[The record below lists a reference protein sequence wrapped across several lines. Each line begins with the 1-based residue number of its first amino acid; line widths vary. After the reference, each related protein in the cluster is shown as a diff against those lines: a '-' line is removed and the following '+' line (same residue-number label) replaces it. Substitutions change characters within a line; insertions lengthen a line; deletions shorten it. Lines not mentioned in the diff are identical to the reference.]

1 MTTPA
6 GSPLPDGM
14 THQIFD
20 RPTLSERIWLLR
32 ALRGETIGGVLL
44 LIAAVIAIAWANSP
58 WGDAYFALGAI
69 TVGPEALG
77 LNLSLATWAADGML
91 AVFFFVA
98 GLELKHELT
107 HGTLSKPAQAAVPI
121 AAALGGMA
129 VPAVIFV
136 VIVATSGEDGGLR
149 GWAVPMATDIAFA
162 LAVLAVVGRMLPVAL
177 RAFLLTLAVVD
188 DLGAITIIAIFY
200 SKGFSIA
207 YFILAVVLLGVYWL
221 LQRRRVRSP
230 FIYIPLA
237 LVIWWAMHESGIH
250 ATVAGVAMALL
261 TRSSTDPGE
270 TESPVDRLQRM
281 LLPLSAG
288 LCVPLFAFFAAGVD
302 LRSTGLIEPL
312 SNPVAIGILAGLILG
327 KPLGIVSTAWLM
339 ARFTRAR
346 LNPAIGWQDVLAVGV
361 LAGIGFTVAL
371 LITELAY
378 STDEGL
384 LDSAKVAV
392 FSASVMAALVASILL
407 LARNRHYRSAA
418 AIEEADVDGDGIP
431 DVYQGAPDGEAGTPP
446 QATH

>member
-1 MTTPA
+1 VTEHE
-6 GSPLPDGM
+6 L
-14 THQIFD
+14 FD
-20 RPTLSERIWLLR
+20 RPPLSERIWLLR

-44 LIAAVIAIAWANSP
+44 LVAAVIAIVWANSP
-58 WGDAYFALGAI
+58 WGDSYFALGAI
-69 TVGPEALG
+69 TVGPAALG
-77 LNLSLATWAADGML
+77 LDLSLATWASDGLL

-129 VPAVIFV
+129 VPAILFV
-136 VIVATSGEDGGLR
+136 AVVALSGEPGGLS

-162 LAVLAVVGRMLPVAL
+162 LAVLAVVGRKLPVAL

-188 DLGAITIIAIFY
+188 DLGAITIIALFY
-200 SKGFSIA
+200 SKGFSVG
-207 YFILAVVLLGVYWL
+207 YFLLAVALLGVYWL

-230 FIYIPLA
+230 LVYVPLA
-237 LVIWWAMHESGIH
+237 LVIWWATHESGIH

-270 TESPVDRLQRM
+270 AESPVDRLQRM
-281 LLPLSAG
+281 LLPWSAG

-312 SNPVAIGILAGLILG
+312 MTPVAVGVMVGLVLG
-327 KPLGIVSTAWLM
+327 KPIGVVGTAWLV
-339 ARFTRAR
+339 ARFTRAS
-346 LNPAIGWQDVLAVGV
+346 LNPAIGWRDVAAVGA

-371 LITELAY
+371 LITELAFAN
-378 STDEGL
+378 DVAL
-384 LDSAKVAV
+384 LDAAKTAV
-392 FSASVMAALVASILL
+392 FTASVVSALVASAFLL
-407 LARNRHYRSAA
+407 TRNRHYREQA

-431 DVYQGAPDGEAGTPP
+431 DVYQEPRGGEGGHRGIGTD
-446 QATH
+446 

>member
-1 MTTPA
+1 MTSPPA
-6 GSPLPDGM
+6 SSLPEGM
-14 THQIFD
+14 SHQIFD
-20 RPTLSERIWLLR
+20 RPSLGERIWLLR

-58 WGDAYFALGAI
+58 WGDSYFALGDI

-77 LNLSLATWAADGML
+77 LNLSLATWAADGLL

-129 VPAVIFV
+129 VPAIIFV
-136 VIVATSGEDGGLR
+136 AIVATSGESGGLR

-200 SKGFSIA
+200 SKGFSLA
-207 YFILAVVLLGVYWL
+207 YFLLAVVLLAVYWL

-230 FIYIPLA
+230 WIYVPLA
-237 LVIWWAMHESGIH
+237 LVIWWATHESGVH

-261 TRSSTDPGE
+261 TRSSVDPGE

-302 LRSTGLIEPL
+302 LRSTGLLEPL
-312 SNPVAIGILAGLILG
+312 SNPVAIGIMAGLILG
-327 KPLGIVSTAWLM
+327 KPIGVVATAWLM

-346 LNPAIGWQDVLAVGV
+346 LNPAIGWQDVIAVGM

-378 STDEGL
+378 SDNIAL

-392 FSASVMAALVASILL
+392 FTASVLSALVASVLL
-407 LARNRHYRSAA
+407 LARNRHYRREAA
-418 AIEEADVDGDGIP
+418 VEEADVDGDGVP
-431 DVYQGAPDGEAGTPP
+431 DVYQRSADGEGGTPP
-446 QATH
+446 RATH

>member
-1 MTTPA
+1 MTTPP
-6 GSPLPDGM
+6 GSHLPEGM

-20 RPTLSERIWLLR
+20 RPPLGERVWLLR

-44 LIAAVIAIAWANSP
+44 LIAAVIAIVWANSP
-58 WGDAYFALGAI
+58 WGDSYFALGAV
-69 TVGPEALG
+69 TVGPGALG
-77 LNLSLATWAADGML
+77 LNLSLATWAADGLL

-121 AAALGGMA
+121 AAALGGMI

-136 VIVATSGEDGGLR
+136 SIVATSGESGGLR

-200 SKGFSIA
+200 SKGFSLA
-207 YFILAVVLLGVYWL
+207 YFLLAVTLLAVYWL

-230 FIYIPLA
+230 FIYVPLA
-237 LVIWWAMHESGIH
+237 LVIWWATHESGIH

-261 TRSSTDPGE
+261 TRASADPGE
-270 TESPVDRLQRM
+270 AESPVDRLQRM

-302 LRSTGLIEPL
+302 LRSTGIVEAL
-312 SNPVAIGILAGLILG
+312 SNPVAIGIMAGLVIG
-327 KPLGIVSTAWLM
+327 KPIGVVTTAWIM

-346 LNPAIGWQDVLAVGV
+346 LNPAIGWRDVFAIGV

-378 STDEGL
+378 SDNIGL
-384 LDSAKVAV
+384 LDSAKTAV
-392 FSASVMAALVASILL
+392 FSASVISALIASILL
-407 LARNRHYRSAA
+407 LARNRHYRREA
-418 AIEEADVDGDGIP
+418 AIEEADLDGDGIP
-431 DVYQGAPDGEAGTPP
+431 DVYQQAADGEAGAPP
-446 QATH
+446 QGTH

>member
-1 MTTPA
+1 MTSPPA
-6 GSPLPDGM
+6 SSLPEGM
-14 THQIFD
+14 SHQIFD
-20 RPTLSERIWLLR
+20 RPSLGERIWLLR

-58 WGDAYFALGAI
+58 WGDSYFALGAI

-77 LNLSLATWAADGML
+77 LNLSLATWAADGLL

-129 VPAVIFV
+129 VPAIIFV
-136 VIVATSGEDGGLR
+136 AIVATSGESGGLR

-200 SKGFSIA
+200 SKGFSLA
-207 YFILAVVLLGVYWL
+207 YFLLAVVLLAVYWL

-230 FIYIPLA
+230 WIYVPLA
-237 LVIWWAMHESGIH
+237 LVIWWATHESGVH

-261 TRSSTDPGE
+261 TRSSVDPGE

-302 LRSTGLIEPL
+302 LRSTGLLEPL
-312 SNPVAIGILAGLILG
+312 SNPVAIGIMAGLILG
-327 KPLGIVSTAWLM
+327 KPIGVVATAWLM

-346 LNPAIGWQDVLAVGV
+346 LNPAIGWQDVIAVGM

-378 STDEGL
+378 SDNIAL

-392 FSASVMAALVASILL
+392 FTASVLSALVASVLL
-407 LARNRHYRSAA
+407 LARNRHYRREAA
-418 AIEEADVDGDGIP
+418 VEEADVDGDGVP
-431 DVYQGAPDGEAGTPP
+431 DVYQRSADGEGGTPP
-446 QATH
+446 RATH